1 MRFGFDDGDD
11 DFDTSPKKFANYS
24 MTSLCCQNDV
34 CSTTKEEG
42 QDNSFRRSS
51 HGTCNSGTCSVGC
64 DELSVDDSDEQEG
77 KYYYGVFALNQMM
90 ERHIKPT
97 VTALLRLKT
106 LAKTNSDGDIA
117 AFFEATA
124 DDILERI
131 EQMSSFGITGCS
143 MLRYQYSH
151 LGSEVL
157 AALED
162 RQRRKPKS
170 ITYHGQ
176 VAGNVMSCWPI
187 IPYQKLKRLQTSK
200 MLVRLSIAHQAYPRI
215 HMTRMCLHFQ
225 P

>member
-11 DFDTSPKKFANYS
+11 DFDTSSKKFDNDS

-34 CSTTKEEG
+34 CSITKEEG
-42 QDNSFRRSS
+42 QDNSFRSS

-162 RQRRKPKS
+162 QAKEKAEE
-170 ITYHGQ
+170 HH
-176 VAGNVMSCWPI
+176 
-187 IPYQKLKRLQTSK
+187 
-200 MLVRLSIAHQAYPRI
+200 LSWASDRG
-215 HMTRMCLHFQ
+215 M
-225 P
+225 